1 MNLPRSSLLV
11 AVLLPLL
18 LTACRPAVD
27 GSSAA
32 PALPAA
38 VETVVL
44 ERGRA
49 ITAQAFGLLSTNLV
63 QALAAG
69 GISNALPYCSEKAY
83 PLTALVA
90 ATNDVTIRRV
100 THRPRN
106 PTNAATGIEWDL
118 LRKYQLALGRGE
130 TLAPTV
136 RAGTNGQVTFYSP
149 IVITNPLCLQCHG
162 VPGTDLAP
170 STTALLQQLYPQDEA
185 TGFKLGDLRGLWR
198 VDFARL
204 PER

>member
-1 MNLPRSSLLV
+1 MNLPPSSLSI

-18 LTACRPAVD
+18 LTACRPAAD
-27 GSSAA
+27 TSNAA
-32 PALPAA
+32 PPLPAA
-38 VETVVL
+38 VETTVL

-69 GISNALPYCSEKAY
+69 GITNALPYCSEKAY

-90 ATNDVTIRRV
+90 ATNEVKIRRV

-162 VPGTDLAP
+162 VPRDGPRP
-170 STTALLQQLYPQDEA
+170 STQALLRKLYPLDEA

-198 VDFARL
+198 VDFAR
-204 PER
+204 